1 MNPPPD
7 FTKQLV
13 DTLFASIEKGTIQ
26 AFTWIWN
33 GVTSYL
39 LEHWIAVSIVLLVVL
54 IIAIVRAFAGRW
66 GMLGSVLYTYL
77 YGGTLLLIGSIWGPA
92 VFANTYADIGFF
104 LLYVVCFILVG
115 RILIKTGLK
124 RRY

>member
-26 AFTWIWN
+26 AFTWFWN
-33 GVTSYL
+33 GITSYL
-39 LEHWIAVSIVLLVVL
+39 IEHWIVVSIILLVVL
-54 IIAIVRAFAGRW
+54 IVAVVRAFAGQW
-66 GMLGSVLYTYL
+66 WMLGSVLYNYL
-77 YGGTLLLIGSIWGPA
+77 YAGSLLLIGSIWGPA

-104 LLYVVCFILVG
+104 VLYIICYLLVG
-115 RILIKTGLK
+115 RILTKTGLK
-124 RRY
+124 RKY